1 MPNEKRESVELKK
14 EAKKQKRKE
23 KNAEVNGHQYKL
35 RFDQAKSENV
45 EIVYARCGGGKNLKD
60 CNFLSDIILKYQ
72 KSILSL
78 LKAIQYN

>member
-35 RFDQAKSENV
+35 RFN
-45 EIVYARCGGGKNLKD
+45 
-60 CNFLSDIILKYQ
+60 
-72 KSILSL
+72 
-78 LKAIQYN
+78 